1 MTNVAEALGEMVRS
15 RGAQLAYG
23 EPVQAGEATML
34 PVALVSYGF
43 GGGSD
48 VEHGGGGG
56 GGGVA
61 IPLGVYVTRG
71 ASTRFYPNPIALIG
85 VLSPVLVA
93 LGLAVARVV
102 KAARP

>member
-1 MTNVAEALGEMVRS
+1 MTNLAETLGETVRS

-23 EPVQAGEATML
+23 EPVEADGATML

-48 VEHGGGGG
+48 AEHGAGGG

-61 IPLGVYVTRG
+61 IPLGVYVTRDG
-71 ASTRFYPNPIALIG
+71 STRFRPNPIALIG
-85 VLSPVLVA
+85 VMTPVLWS

-102 KAARP
+102 KAAR

>member
-1 MTNVAEALGEMVRS
+1 MTNLAETLAETVRS

-23 EPVQAGEATML
+23 EPVEAGETTML
-34 PVALVSYGF
+34 PVALVTYGF

-48 VEHGGGGG
+48 VEHGGGG

-71 ASTRFYPNPIALIG
+71 GSTRFRPSPIALIG
-85 VLSPVLVA
+85 VMTPVLWS

-102 KAARP
+102 KAAR